1 MVVNF
6 EEEVGVIIVYW
17 TNKASLHGG
26 FQETMKII
34 IAYWTKKAQE
44 NLHGGFQ
51 KTAKVIIAYRTE
63 KAKGFALLFYFFR
76 VNG

>member
-17 TNKASLHGG
+17 TYKASLHGG

-34 IAYWTKKAQE
+34 IAY
-44 NLHGGFQ
+44 
-51 KTAKVIIAYRTE
+51 
-63 KAKGFALLFYFFR
+63 
-76 VNG
+76 